1 MNEDTIPRGTVKGAI
16 RNAVTGFISLLSWLG
31 RLLVWRRSIRSIVS
45 GELASGHLVFA
56 EKEFSIHRPLTL
68 RVRVDRVYDTGR
80 SLVLL
85 ELKTRSR
92 RRIYQDDIVEL
103 SAQRLAV
110 GLSTGRNVSS
120 HGYVL
125 LIHPQLRSCSL
136 HRVELLTDTEVVE
149 LADRRRRLFNAQAVP
164 RNPRN
169 TAPCSKCEYR
179 VECAALA
186 APTDVPD

>member
-1 MNEDTIPRGTVKGAI
+1 MNENPLPRGTAMGRTRTAAKGF
-16 RNAVTGFISLLSWLG
+16 VSLLSWLG
-31 RLLVWRRSIRSIVS
+31 RFLAWKRSSRSIAS
-45 GELASGHLVFA
+45 GELASRHLVFA

-110 GLSTGRNVSS
+110 GLSTGRDVSR

-125 LIHPQLRSCSL
+125 LIHPQLRSRSL
-136 HRVELLTDTEVVE
+136 HRVDLLSETEVVE
-149 LADRRRRLFNAQAVP
+149 LADRRKRLLSAQAVP
-164 RNPRN
+164 RKARN
-169 TAPCSKCEYR
+169 TALCTKCEYR

-186 APTDVPD
+186 APADVGN